1 MSVLSNPRKESKAMD
16 AAVGGVLL
24 LRQQSLFTANFREGK
39 EEEEKERE
47 RRKERG
53 EKRRKKK
60 SKVRGVK

>member
-47 RRKERG
+47 RRKEE
-53 EKRRKKK
+53 EKEK
-60 SKVRGVK
+60 